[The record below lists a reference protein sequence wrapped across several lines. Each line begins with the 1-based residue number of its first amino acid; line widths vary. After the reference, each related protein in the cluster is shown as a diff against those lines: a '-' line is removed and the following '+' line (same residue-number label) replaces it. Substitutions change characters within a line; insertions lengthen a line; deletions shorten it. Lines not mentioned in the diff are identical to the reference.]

1 VNLRDDIRKILV
13 RPVISEKS
21 YDLVQRHNQ
30 YTFRVHD
37 DAHKIEI
44 RHAVEEMFDVT
55 VTDVRTVSVQS
66 KPKRRGASRG
76 RRPGWKKAI
85 VELKPGDRIDLFEGA

>member
-1 VNLRDDIRKILV
+1 VNLRDDVRRILV

-30 YTFRVHD
+30 YTFRVRD

-55 VTDVRTVSVQS
+55 VTDVRTVTVQS
-66 KPKRRGASRG
+66 KPKRRGVSRG